1 MDEAGC
7 CGRKRSG
14 FRCQVPALIDP
25 ELWRQAQ
32 EQLARHRA
40 QATRNNPTHDYLL
53 RSLLVC
59 GPCGRRLGGTWSK
72 LGQGRYVGRG
82 RYPRSAAWSCDGR
95 SLSAARVESQ
105 LWEYVS
111 GLLSNADLWK
121 ARYDESRGDPA
132 VVSREER
139 ERERIQRQ
147 LAALKREVERLI
159 DAYQAGA
166 IELNQLQERRKR
178 SEEHGRL
185 LQARL
190 NELEQQR
197 REREQEIRLLQS
209 LEQFCASVRDALV
222 APSFETKQKMLQ
234 LVVDHM
240 LVEETKLTIRH
251 IVPMGPVR
259 LQTEPLVAL
268 PRLRRF

>member
-32 EQLARHRA
+32 EQLARHRE
-40 QATRNNPTHDYLL
+40 QATRNNPKHDYLL

-95 SLSAARVESQ
+95 SWSAARVESQ

-111 GLLSNADLWK
+111 GLLS
-121 ARYDESRGDPA
+121 
-132 VVSREER
+132 
-139 ERERIQRQ
+139 
-147 LAALKREVERLI
+147 
-159 DAYQAGA
+159 QAHFW
-166 IELNQLQERRKR
+166 E
-178 SEEHGRL
+178 
-185 LQARL
+185 
-190 NELEQQR
+190 
-197 REREQEIRLLQS
+197 
-209 LEQFCASVRDALV
+209 
-222 APSFETKQKMLQ
+222 
-234 LVVDHM
+234 
-240 LVEETKLTIRH
+240 
-251 IVPMGPVR
+251 GP
-259 LQTEPLVAL
+259 P
-268 PRLRRF
+268 